1 MVTQQGQTRVRKERN
16 QSRAFKEVL
25 TLKVVQA
32 QCPHLSVSS
41 TLNLHPRNL
50 LYLTASLS
58 SAAQPWYTWDSNS
71 RPSVSKA
78 LDNTTYPV
86 VETSGSIHDT
96 WF

>member
-16 QSRAFKEVL
+16 QSRAFKKVL
-25 TLKVVQA
+25 TLSA
-32 QCPHLSVSS
+32 QCPHLSVRS

-78 LDNTTYPV
+78 LDNTTYPA